1 MLGNQIGS
9 QFSSSKESILKGNV
23 IPEFFGIRVRMGVHT
38 SPVDKVSRHPVTNRV
53 MYPNGF
59 VRHTT
64 MISDTACGGQVVMS
78 SQTLAE
84 TETDA
89 SGSWVILHLGA
100 HILEK
105 PPTEEDKSVQRS
117 MRMHKVAV
125 IQPADVSE
133 DSDGTND
140 GAADEW
146 RSLLFSGLWACILHE
161 TQCTEMDIPVS
172 NPFLALI

>member
-1 MLGNQIGS
+1 M
-9 QFSSSKESILKGNV
+9 KGKV
-23 IPEFFGIRVRMGVHT
+23 IPEFCGIRVRMGVHT
-38 SPVDKVSRHPVTNRV
+38 SPVDKVSRHTVTNRV

-78 SQTLAE
+78 SQTLSETE

-105 PPTEEDKSVQRS
+105 PPTKEEKSVRRS
-117 MRMHKVAV
+117 MRKHKIAV
-125 IQPADVSE
+125 FQPPDVSE
-133 DSDGTND
+133 DPGGTSTND
-140 GAADEW
+140 GAADE
-146 RSLLFSGLWACILHE
+146 
-161 TQCTEMDIPVS
+161 
-172 NPFLALI
+172 